1 MSTHIDALVKMI
13 NQIADNAPKKDDPE
27 ATAKAVASHVEKF
40 WAKSMKAEI
49 KDYLN
54 AKGEG
59 LNEISTK
66 AIRHL

>member
-1 MSTHIDALVKMI
+1 MSSQIDVLIKMI

-27 ATAKAVASHVEKF
+27 ATAKAVASHVDKF

-49 KDYLN
+49 KDYLK

-66 AIRHL
+66 AIQYL